1 MIKTIRIIA
10 GDQSDITIRDR
21 ITRGDYDAYQLAIV
35 LPDVITGT
43 AELRLAK
50 PDGTWYDV
58 DADVEGN
65 TVTYMMQETDYDQ
78 TGELRCYVRL
88 LDGDGGLYTPLIIR
102 FMGVRG

>member
-10 GDQSDITIRDR
+10 SHQSDITIRDR
-21 ITRGDYDAYQLAIV
+21 ITRGDYDAYQLEIA
-35 LPDVITGT
+35 LPEPITGT

-58 DADVEGN
+58 DADVEDN
-65 TVTYMMQETDYDQ
+65 TVTYMMQEADYDQ

>member
-10 GDQSDITIRDR
+10 GVQSDITIRDR
-21 ITRGDYDAYQLAIV
+21 ITRGDYDAYQLKIV
-35 LPDVITGT
+35 LPEPITGT

-65 TVTYMMQETDYDQ
+65 TVLYMMQEADYDQ
-78 TGELRCYVRL
+78 TGELRCFVRL